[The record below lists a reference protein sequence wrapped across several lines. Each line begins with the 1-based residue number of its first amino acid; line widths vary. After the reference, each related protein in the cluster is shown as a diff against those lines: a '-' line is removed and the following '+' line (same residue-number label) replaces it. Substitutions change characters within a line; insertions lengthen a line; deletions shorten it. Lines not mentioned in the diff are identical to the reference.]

1 MHRLISLEKSIC
13 GILKTRRSRLYS
25 STSLGFQPIR
35 ILWASQGGTA
45 KLFGLELRQVLEENL
60 SPGFL
65 PAEEIAV
72 HGWHEFPPEELL
84 SEDAI
89 NILLT
94 SVTGV
99 GEPPDNGRAF
109 FEYLTNQSNSSPK
122 SNSFISDRIRYSVFG
137 LGNSKAHP
145 NHFNTVGKLVDEKLA
160 SMGATRVH
168 PLGLGDDGD
177 CIEDDFDVWTESF
190 LRTLKNNG
198 LSDAKVESSKE
209 ATTLVENSGKSIEG
223 VQDTAGTVLPS
234 SEEISRNRIP
244 CAAARDADGLRRA
257 PMKYPQLDLRPSIRA
272 ISHHDLFHLSATD
285 QRFYADATIKAGVVN
300 SHVLSS
306 HGGAAG
312 LREIVLDIQDQRY
325 ETGDHCLVYPRNDSV
340 VVEAYLQHLDVDPNA
355 VIETSDRDYPYP
367 TGLTVYE
374 TLSHCVDLG
383 APPSPSFARKLLN
396 RSQLDFKQEIVAPRT
411 TVLSLL
417 IQGGTQV
424 ALEDVLYQATPMKPR
439 YYSIASSPLENP
451 SQLRLTFRPVK
462 YVTTQGHIRDGVCTS
477 YMSLM
482 REAVDQE
489 ASQSMAITLL
499 PNPTFRLPSDPQ
511 TPVLLIAGGCG
522 VAPIRAFCQE
532 RILMR
537 EKYQVNLGPGTLFLG
552 FRSPEDQV
560 YKGLIQKALAVGAL
574 TDVKVAYSTGWT
586 EPAEGIGGYCG
597 HVDGLVR
604 SEADLV
610 WTHIRAGGSTY
621 LCGGARTFGAAVER
635 ELLEILQELGRLD
648 FEEATTYLRQLIDDG
663 MLLEDLAD

>member
-1 MHRLISLEKSIC
+1 MHRLVSLQRAIC
-13 GILKTRRSRLYS
+13 GIRKAQRHRLYS
-25 STSLGFQPIR
+25 SASSRFQPIR

-45 KLFGLELRQVLEENL
+45 KLFGHELRQVLEDEF
-60 SPGFL
+60 PGLL
-65 PAEEIAV
+65 PGEEIAV
-72 HGWHEFPPEELL
+72 HGWHEFPPEKLL

-99 GEPPDNGRAF
+99 GEPPENGRAF
-109 FEYLTNQSNSSPK
+109 FEYLTNQSNSIPK
-122 SNSFISDRIRYSVFG
+122 SDSFISDRIRYSVFG

-145 NHFNTVGKLVDEKLA
+145 NHFNTIGKLVDEKLA

-177 CIEDDFDVWTESF
+177 CIEDDFDVWTESI
-190 LRTLKNNG
+190 LRTLKSNIP
-198 LSDAKVESSKE
+198 SDNEVGSSNE
-209 ATTLVENSGKSIEG
+209 ETTLLESAETSIKGEEH
-223 VQDTAGTVLPS
+223 TVGSVLAQ
-234 SEEISRNRIP
+234 SEEICHRVP
-244 CAAARDADGLRRA
+244 CPAAQNADGLRRA
-257 PMKYPQLDLRPSIRA
+257 STKYPQLQLRPSNRA
-272 ISHHDLFHLSATD
+272 VVRHDLFHLQAAE
-285 QRFYADATIKAGVVN
+285 QQFYAASTIKAGVRKAQ
-300 SHVLSS
+300 VLSA
-306 HGGAAG
+306 HGGEAG
-312 LREIVLDIQDQRY
+312 LREIVLGIQDQKY
-325 ETGDHCLVYPRNDSV
+325 ETGDHCLVYPRNDNL
-340 VVEAYLQHLDVDPNA
+340 VVEAYLHYLDVDPHA

-396 RSQLDFKQEIVAPRT
+396 RNQLDYKQDIIGPRCT
-411 TVLSLL
+411 ILSSL
-417 IQGGTQV
+417 IKGGTEIS
-424 ALEDVLYQATPMKPR
+424 LEDLLYQSTPMKPR
-439 YYSIASSPLENP
+439 YYSIASSPLEDP
-451 SQLRLTFRPVK
+451 SQVRLTFRPVK
-462 YVTTQGHIRDGVCTS
+462 YVTTQGHVRDGVCTS

-482 REAVDQE
+482 REAVDE
-489 ASQSMAITLL
+489 EVSQSMAITVLS
-499 PNPTFRLPSDPQ
+499 NPTFRLPLDPQ

-532 RILMR
+532 RILLR
-537 EKYQVNLGPGTLFLG
+537 EKYQVELGPGTLFLG

-586 EPAEGIGGYCG
+586 EPAEGSGGYCG

-610 WTHIRAGGSTY
+610 WSHVQAGGSTY

-635 ELLEILQELGRLD
+635 ELLEILQELGHLD

-663 MLLEDLAD
+663 KLLEDLAD